1 MKIKE
6 VGEFGLIE
14 RVKAKLAVPHQN
26 IIKGIGDDACAI
38 EVQEGSLLLSTSD
51 LLIEDVHFDLRFIS
65 AYNLGKKSLAVNI
78 SDIAAMGGTPKF
90 FLISLAIPSKTSIE
104 FIDEFADGIKETANC
119 FQTHIVGGDISFSP
133 EKLSINITLLGEALP
148 GNVIYRDN
156 AHVGDQIFVTGT
168 LGDSA
173 LGLEILMNRKELS
186 KVEER
191 FKDLAERHFSP
202 IPRVAEGRLIAEN
215 HIASAMIDI
224 SDGLISD
231 LGHICEQ
238 SKVGAKIWLEKLPIS
253 EAFQKCSREFTN
265 RPMDLA
271 LGGGEDYEL
280 LFTVDKNNMDLL
292 NGIKNRFKTKI
303 THIGEIVELGEGIK
317 VLDNSGK
324 RYVVEK
330 KGYDHFLQKA

>member
-1 MKIKE
+1 

-14 RVKAKLAVPHQN
+14 RIKTKLAFSHQD

-38 EVQEGSLLLSTSD
+38 EIQKGRLLLSTSD
-51 LLIEDVHFDLRFIS
+51 SLIEDVHFDLRFIS

-90 FLISLAIPSKTSIE
+90 FLVSLAIPPKISVE
-104 FIDEFADGIKETANC
+104 FIDEFADGIKETANT
-119 FQTHIVGGDISFSP
+119 FQTHVVGGDTSFSP
-133 EKLSINITLLGEALP
+133 EKFNINIALLGEAIP

-156 AHVGDQIFVTGT
+156 AHVGDQVFVTGN

-173 LGLEILMNRKELS
+173 LGLEILMNRKGLAR
-186 KVEER
+186 VEER
-191 FKDLAERHFSP
+191 FKDLVERHCNP
-202 IPRVAEGRLIAEN
+202 TPRVAEGRLIAEN
-215 HIASAMIDI
+215 RIASAMIDI
-224 SDGLISD
+224 SDGLIAD

-238 SKVGAKIWLEKLPIS
+238 SRVGAKIWVEKLPTS
-253 EAFQKCSREFTN
+253 EAFQKHSHEFTD

-280 LFTVDKNNMDLL
+280 LFTVARGNVDLL
-292 NGIKNRFKTKI
+292 NSIKNRFKTKV
-303 THIGEIVELGEGIK
+303 THIGEVVEPGEGIT

-324 RYVVEK
+324 RYVVQK
-330 KGYDHFLQKA
+330 KGFDHFL

>member
-14 RVKAKLAVPHQN
+14 RIKTKLASPHQD

-38 EVQEGSLLLSTSD
+38 ETQKGRLLLSTID
-51 LLIEDVHFDLRFIS
+51 ALIEDVHFDLRFIS

-90 FLISLAIPSKTSIE
+90 FLISLGIPSKISVE
-104 FIDEFADGIKETANC
+104 FIDEFVNGLRETANS
-119 FQTHIVGGDISFSP
+119 FQTYVVGGDTSFSP
-133 EKLSINITLLGEALP
+133 EKLNINIVLLGEAFP

-156 AHVGDQIFVTGT
+156 AHVGDQVFVTGT

-173 LGLEILMNRKELS
+173 LGLKILMNRKELS
-186 KVEER
+186 KVEEK
-191 FKDLAERHFSP
+191 FKDLIERHCNP
-202 IPRVAEGRLIAEN
+202 TPRVAEGRLIAEN
-215 HIASAMIDI
+215 CLASAMIDI

-238 SKVGAKIWLEKLPIS
+238 SKVGAKIWLDKLPTS
-253 EAFQKCSREFTN
+253 EAFQNYSPEFAD

-280 LFTVDKNNMDLL
+280 LFTVDRGNVDLL
-292 NGIKNRFKTKI
+292 NSIKNRFKTKI
-303 THIGEIVELGEGIK
+303 THIGEITEPGEGIT
-317 VLDNSGK
+317 VLDDSGK
-324 RYVVEK
+324 RYAVER
-330 KGYDHFLQKA
+330 KGFDHFL